1 MERHED
7 AFMDNLY
14 ESTYLPDILHDI
26 AQGLLVPTMVVVVA
40 LIVVSLFFIG
50 QIIVEAFTERSH
62 YKQNMP
68 GIVNRINDANYAD
81 ITSIIQES
89 GLLRLQKAALITVS
103 RNMGLPEDPLFALAQ
118 IQINKA
124 ELHYKRRVA
133 WSDVVSK
140 IGPMLGLMG
149 TLIPLGPG
157 IVALGQGD
165 TVTLAK
171 SLNIAFDATV
181 CGLVCAVLALIISK
195 VRAGWYG
202 EYIETLESLMTC
214 VLDKAASARADG
226 VSLPTNYDGDPLRE
240 LAGKASTSYGSQGVS
255 ATLAVSSA
263 SVAADASARSGAS
276 VATARSGALG
286 VSGASARSGA
296 LDASGGSASSTME
309 G

>member
-1 MERHED
+1 
-7 AFMDNLY
+7 
-14 ESTYLPDILHDI
+14 
-26 AQGLLVPTMVVVVA
+26 
-40 LIVVSLFFIG
+40 
-50 QIIVEAFTERSH
+50 
-62 YKQNMP
+62 
-68 GIVNRINDANYAD
+68 
-81 ITSIIQES
+81 
-89 GLLRLQKAALITVS
+89 
-103 RNMGLPEDPLFALAQ
+103 
-118 IQINKA
+118 
-124 ELHYKRRVA
+124 
-133 WSDVVSK
+133 
-140 IGPMLGLMG
+140 MLGLMG

-240 LAGKASTSYGSQGVS
+240 LAGKAPISYGSQGVS

-263 SVAADASARSGAS
+263 SVA
-276 VATARSGALG
+276 
-286 VSGASARSGA
+286 SGASARSRTT
-296 LDASGGSASSTME
+296 DRKSVV
-309 G
+309 

>member
-133 WSDVVSK
+133 WSELQS
-140 IGPMLGLMG
+140 GLRCF
-149 TLIPLGPG
+149 P
-157 IVALGQGD
+157 
-165 TVTLAK
+165 
-171 SLNIAFDATV
+171 
-181 CGLVCAVLALIISK
+181 
-195 VRAGWYG
+195 
-202 EYIETLESLMTC
+202 
-214 VLDKAASARADG
+214 KAADG
-226 VSLPTNYDGDPLRE
+226 WH
-240 LAGKASTSYGSQGVS
+240 KA
-255 ATLAVSSA
+255 
-263 SVAADASARSGAS
+263 
-276 VATARSGALG
+276 
-286 VSGASARSGA
+286 
-296 LDASGGSASSTME
+296 
-309 G
+309 

>member
-1 MERHED
+1 
-7 AFMDNLY
+7 MDNLY

-50 QIIVEAFTERSH
+50 QIIVEAFTERRH

-68 GIVNRINDANYAD
+68 SIVNRINDANYAD

-240 LAGKASTSYGSQGVS
+240 LAGKAPASHGSQG
-255 ATLAVSSA
+255 ATSMLA
-263 SVAADASARSGAS
+263 
-276 VATARSGALG
+276 
-286 VSGASARSGA
+286 
-296 LDASGGSASSTME
+296 ASGGSASPTLE